1 MNYKFL
7 ITLFALSSQLLISA
21 AQAQIDEASK
31 SFHISGYGTLGAVHS
46 SSNQVDFVRSL
57 LQRDGV
63 GYSRSIDFGMDSLLG
78 LQLDLRPADEF
89 GASIQAVSRR
99 GQSEFQPELTWA
111 YARYTPNDTV
121 QMRAGRLGFD
131 VYLLADSR
139 DVGYSY
145 QWVRPPIEYFGP
157 LTLSY
162 LDGADAVLKTPLSDG
177 VLRAKLYVG
186 KAREKPAIGGNY
198 SAVFPLTGSP
208 LLGAYLEYQNQHWQF
223 RAGGARLRFNNEF
236 PQMQELADALR
247 SPSLQYFDPNAAAL
261 ADRITFKDKTV
272 DYLSAGV
279 AYDNGP
285 LQAQLMLS
293 KLKSDLIAFPQ
304 NIAGYTTISYRLKQ
318 WTPYITYSA
327 IRPNTSTPVLHLPPG
342 IDPNL
347 DAIAHAYRVTSEG
360 QLADQSTVS
369 LGLRYDFAEKM
380 DLKFQIDHIRSK
392 QNLLLRNVQPSWNG
406 RATLFSIAF
415 DFVF

>member
-1 MNYKFL
+1 VNYKFL
-7 ITLFALSSQLLISA
+7 ITLFIFSSQLLISA
-21 AQAQIDEASK
+21 VQAQTDETSK

-46 SSNQVDFVRSL
+46 SSNQVDFVRNL

-78 LQLDLRPADEF
+78 LQLDLHPADEL

-99 GQSEFQPELTWA
+99 GQTDFQPELTWA

-157 LTLSY
+157 LIVSY
-162 LDGADAVLKTPLSDG
+162 LDGADIVLKTPLSNG
-177 VLRAKLYVG
+177 VIRAKLYLG
-186 KAREKPAIGGNY
+186 QAQEK
-198 SAVFPLTGSP
+198 SLTGKTHQDVFQLKGSP
-208 LLGAYLEYQNQHWQF
+208 MFGAHLEFQNQHWQI
-223 RAGGARLRFNNEF
+223 RAGGARLKFNNEF

-247 SPSLQYFDPNAAAL
+247 SPPLQYFDPNAANL
-261 ADRITFKDKTV
+261 ADRITFKDKTI

-304 NIAGYTTISYRLKQ
+304 NVAGYTTLSYRLKQ
-318 WTPYITYSA
+318 WTPSITYSV
-327 IRPNTSTPVLHLPPG
+327 IRPSNATPVLHLPYG

-347 DAIAHAYRVTSEG
+347 DLIAHAYYFTSQG
-360 QLADQSTVS
+360 QLADQSTLS

-392 QNLLLRNVQPSWNG
+392 QNLLLRNIQPGWDG
-406 RATLFSIAF
+406 RATLFSIVF